1 MTNTTTMSESRINR
15 LNQYF
20 KSCMDRWYENAR
32 LDYGIDG
39 HFDGLE
45 MVDHKTLKVHFTE
58 QGENIVTTL
67 IWPSEYTDEQLWNIW
82 MEEGADE

>member
-1 MTNTTTMSESRINR
+1 MKTTLMTESRINR
-15 LNQYF
+15 LIQYF
-20 KSCMDRWYENAR
+20 KANMARWYENAR

-45 MVDHKTLKVHFTE
+45 MVDDKTLKVHFTE
-58 QGENIVTTL
+58 QGENLVTTL

-82 MEEGADE
+82 QEEGADE